1 MAHYLDSE
9 IAALTAKCD
18 SVTKEDGGA
27 VLYRGAWGA
36 ARVSKKRVYFFEESS
51 LQADEH
57 FDLKSNREATLAAL
71 EWVIKGR
78 V

>member
-1 MAHYLDSE
+1 MAHYLDAE
-9 IAALTAKCD
+9 IAELTAKCN
-18 SVTKEDGGA
+18 SVTKKNDGA
-27 VLYRGAWGA
+27 VLYRGVWGA
-36 ARVSKKRVYFFEESS
+36 ARVIGKRVYFFEECS

-57 FDLKSNREATLAAL
+57 FDLKNKREAKLAAL

>member
-1 MAHYLDSE
+1 MAHYLDAE
-9 IAALTAKCD
+9 IASLTERCEVNKEADGALMC
-18 SVTKEDGGA
+18 
-27 VLYRGAWGA
+27 RGPWGS
-36 ARVSKKRVYFFEESS
+36 ARVVKKRVYFFEECS

-57 FDLKSNREATLAAL
+57 FDLKNNREAKLAAL

>member
-1 MAHYLDSE
+1 MAHYLDAE
-9 IAALTAKCD
+9 IASLTKQCE
-18 SVTKEDGGA
+18 VTKEADGA
-27 VLYRGAWGA
+27 LMYRGPWGS
-36 ARVSKKRVYFFEESS
+36 ARVVKQRVYFFEECS

-57 FDLKSNREATLAAL
+57 FDLKSNREAKLAAL